1 MPPPMTN
8 ALVPPPRRIAI
19 VHDWLD
25 TWRGGENVLAEVL
38 AQYPDASLFSLVDFL
53 PDDARARIGGRRAC
67 VSFLQGMPAA
77 RRRFRGYLPLFPRAI
92 ESLDLSGH
100 DLVISI
106 SHAVAK
112 GVRKPPGA
120 LHVCYCLTPM
130 RYAWDLRE
138 AYLAA
143 VGGRVK
149 RALVNRVLD
158 RLRDWDR
165 ASASGVDRFAGI
177 SRYIVERIGACY
189 DRDAAVV
196 YPPVDVDYFSPGPA
210 PEAIGSYY
218 LTSSRWVPYKRID
231 AIVGAFR
238 ALPERRL
245 IATGDGPEAARIH
258 AAAGP
263 NVEFAGE
270 VPRERL
276 RALMRGARAFVF
288 AAEEDFGI
296 VPLEAQA
303 CGTPVIAY
311 ARGAAIETLR
321 GPDSPQPTGV
331 FFATQTPSAIAA
343 AIGEFEALPV
353 PIAAAACRTNAERFA
368 TKRFRSEFAA
378 FVADA
383 WREHAVGR
391 R

>member
-1 MPPPMTN
+1 MTT

-38 AQYPDASLFSLVDFL
+38 ALYPDATLFSFVDFL
-53 PDDARARIGGRRAC
+53 PDDARARIAGRRAG
-67 VSFLQGMPAA
+67 VTFLQRMPAS

-138 AYLAA
+138 AYLAT

-149 RALVNRVLD
+149 RALVNHVLD

-177 SRYIVERIGACY
+177 SSHIVERIGASY
-189 DRDAAVV
+189 GREAAVV
-196 YPPVDVDYFSPGPA
+196 YPPVDVDYFSPGPVPA
-210 PEAIGSYY
+210 RRRQLLPDRIALGS
-218 LTSSRWVPYKRID
+218 LQAHRCHRRGVPLRCPSGSWLLRVTGRMPRASTPPRGRTSSS
-231 AIVGAFR
+231 R
-238 ALPERRL
+238 ARFP
-245 IATGDGPEAARIH
+245 ASGCAR
-258 AAAGP
+258 
-263 NVEFAGE
+263 
-270 VPRERL
+270 
-276 RALMRGARAFVF
+276 
-288 AAEEDFGI
+288 
-296 VPLEAQA
+296 
-303 CGTPVIAY
+303 
-311 ARGAAIETLR
+311 
-321 GPDSPQPTGV
+321 
-331 FFATQTPSAIAA
+331 
-343 AIGEFEALPV
+343 
-353 PIAAAACRTNAERFA
+353 
-368 TKRFRSEFAA
+368 
-378 FVADA
+378 
-383 WREHAVGR
+383 
-391 R
+391 